1 MPIFGLYCGDA
12 REGSH
17 AAPSLTDEPTSRAD
31 PEGEVSS
38 VHDDLTNCPSPVA
51 SPPRTDGE
59 ELEYTCDM
67 EALQEEAVHDMLR
80 EEPIEFE
87 GNRGPPKETTEKRRC
102 HVPDKGGGLSAGM
115 LSHGLLRKQAAA
127 SLERR
132 P

>member
-31 PEGEVSS
+31 PKGEVSS

-80 EEPIEFE
+80 EEAADIARCSVPPL
-87 GNRGPPKETTEKRRC
+87 GWGRARGALAGAVAKAMPP
-102 HVPDKGGGLSAGM
+102 VPESG
-115 LSHGLLRKQAAA
+115 
-127 SLERR
+127 
-132 P
+132 